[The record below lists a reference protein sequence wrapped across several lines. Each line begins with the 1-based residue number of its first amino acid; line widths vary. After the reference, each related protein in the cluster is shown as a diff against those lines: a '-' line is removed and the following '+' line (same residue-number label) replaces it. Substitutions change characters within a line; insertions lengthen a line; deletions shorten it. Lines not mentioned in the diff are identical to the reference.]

1 MITEVKAQKALEL
14 LERGSRDIFAVK
26 IAALI
31 RAYGTD
37 YPFCKAYA
45 GRGIVLCKYYG
56 DIIITRHGSLEDGD
70 YDELA
75 GFLSASGF
83 SQILCGVKTAQKLNM
98 RLRCKISYGCLYRYV
113 GGQTELPGNLE
124 INPPLDKVFEVLKS
138 SFDLR
143 YEDWYADASHGI
155 RHGINRIY
163 LLDGGATV
171 TVTDSI
177 FGISYGS
184 HVCTHP
190 DFRGKGL
197 AAKLLGYVGG
207 ETAKSGSVL
216 FIICK
221 KELEEFY
228 RRAGFTRAG
237 GTASLSK

>member
-1 MITEVKAQKALEL
+1 MITAVNAQKALEL
-14 LERGSRDIFAVK
+14 LERGSHDIFAAK

-31 RAYGTD
+31 KAYGTD

-45 GRGIVLCKYYG
+45 GRGTVLCKYYG
-56 DIIITRHGSLEDGD
+56 DIVITRHGSLSDGD

-75 GFLSASGF
+75 GFLSATGF
-83 SQILCGVKTAQKLNM
+83 NQILCGVKTAQKLNM
-98 RLRCKISYGCLYRYV
+98 GLGVKISYGCLYRY
-113 GGQTELPGNLE
+113 GGEKVELPENLE
-124 INPPLDKVFEVLKS
+124 VNPPLDKVFEVLKS
-138 SFDLR
+138 SFELK

-163 LLDGGATV
+163 LLNGGATV
-171 TVTDSI
+171 TVNSDF

-197 AAKLLGYVGG
+197 AAKLLRYVGG
-207 ETAKSGSVL
+207 ETCEKGSAL

-221 KELEEFY
+221 KELAPFY
-228 RRAGFTRAG
+228 RNAGFVEAG
-237 GTASLSK
+237 GTATLSR